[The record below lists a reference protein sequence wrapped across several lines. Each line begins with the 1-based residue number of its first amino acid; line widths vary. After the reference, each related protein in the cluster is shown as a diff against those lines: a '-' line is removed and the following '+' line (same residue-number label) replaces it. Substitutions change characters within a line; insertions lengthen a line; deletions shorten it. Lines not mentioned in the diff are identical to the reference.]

1 MKNILNHLNT
11 TASWF
16 GDPSLSPSEVDTVVN
31 EVFSKH
37 DENKSNSLSY
47 IQYMHAVAEN
57 PILVQF
63 VNGQGT
69 VRNKGSIVLPVW
81 WARVTLKT
89 GGEWS
94 GKGEE
99 MVKSCEEFTKLVADT
114 RKFGTCKSSVFKN
127 NEEDKDCFALLQE
140 WHAPIDEKLYK
151 ESEFWKIVEG
161 IEGVEVK
168 LEKWKTVDF

>member
-37 DENKSNSLSY
+37 DENKSGSLSY

-94 GKGEE
+94 GKGED

-140 WHAPIDEKLYK
+140 WHAPIDETLYK

-161 IEGVEVK
+161 IDGVEVK